1 MTSNRRQEA
10 PFLEAVVQLDRRG
23 GRHRSELLEQR
34 DLPLFELRVLAP
46 GSSFYD
52 TRVQGRPAHL
62 RAGDARQLA
71 REPVWCP
78 WVRRISLR
86 KRRAREP
93 LQRRVTTDPGVGQH
107 CGQVESNP
115 PVNVRA
121 AGRPAQLDQ
130 SS

>member
-1 MTSNRRQEA
+1 MT
-10 PFLEAVVQLDRRG
+10 
-23 GRHRSELLEQR
+23 
-34 DLPLFELRVLAP
+34 
-46 GSSFYD
+46 
-52 TRVQGRPAHL
+52 PAS
-62 RAGDARQLA
+62 RAGPRTFAPVMRA
-71 REPVWCP
+71 NSRAEPVWCP

-130 SS
+130 ST